1 MGINTVDGVGWWD
14 GGRVGFVGWGGGR
27 ECWVVGVVGW
37 WLDGWLGSAI
47 MPTYIYIYAII
58 VNPQCIYTMIINKTP
73 PLLQPN
79 PRSFHIVAESI
90 GNSDV
95 LLVNRNL

>member
-37 WLDGWLGSAI
+37 WLDGWFHLTINAR
-47 MPTYIYIYAII
+47 YKII
-58 VNPQCIYTMIINKTP
+58 ITILAFQMR
-73 PLLQPN
+73 LRQ
-79 PRSFHIVAESI
+79 
-90 GNSDV
+90 
-95 LLVNRNL
+95 

>member
-37 WLDGWLGSAI
+37 WLDGWLGFAI
-47 MPTYIYIYAII
+47 MPTYICICIRNHREPSMHIYDD
-58 VNPQCIYTMIINKTP
+58 Y
-73 PLLQPN
+73 
-79 PRSFHIVAESI
+79 E
-90 GNSDV
+90 
-95 LLVNRNL
+95 